1 MGAGADVVF
10 GSLLKANI
18 EHAIVAHV
26 FQCFKGQVR
35 VDTANAIAQQQCH
48 MVYLARLSGFDN
60 NRSTQT
66 SALFNQMM
74 VQACASQQ
82 CRNCS
87 LFLGNTTVGEDE
99 DDLALFNVFIGQSKD
114 FIQCLFQTSAT
125 LSYIIQHGNRGSF
138 KIGNMS

>member
-10 GSLLKANI
+10 GSLLKANVQ
-18 EHAIVAHV
+18 HAVAAHV
-26 FQCFKGQVR
+26 FQCFKGQIG
-35 VDTANAIAQQQCH
+35 VDAADAVTKEQCH
-48 MVYLARLSGFDN
+48 MMHLARLSRFDN
-60 NRSTQT
+60 DGSTQT
-66 SALFNQMM
+66 SAIFNQMM

-99 DDLALFNVFIGQSKD
+99 NDLTFFDVFIGQGKD
-114 FIQCLFQTSAT
+114 FIQCLFQPGAT

>member
-1 MGAGADVVF
+1 MGASTNVVF
-10 GSLLKANI
+10 GSFFKANI
-18 EHAIVAHV
+18 EHAIVAHI
-26 FQCFKGQVR
+26 FQCFKGQIG
-35 VDTANAIAQQQCH
+35 VDAADAVAKEQCH
-48 MVYLARLSGFDN
+48 MMHLARLSRFDN
-60 NRSTQT
+60 DGSTQT